1 MRRALLLAL
10 VVAGLLAAVLLLSF
24 SVSRYNVKGQRV
36 DDSLAD
42 FLFMMAGYSA
52 LTFDPQPA
60 ALDEQRIAFA
70 LRRHR
75 SSTHNEVKE
84 VAARYIARWKLAAI
98 PQLARASRQA
108 DGPLLEGVARALE
121 AIGGPETLPVLL
133 DILERHR
140 VFERNRPQDLRGQ
153 PLNLRHHLAQALGA
167 SRTREAAELLI
178 DIHRRVEKL
187 NPMWAPV
194 ILSDIAV
201 TGHGTPFLLDAAR
214 RAGDA
219 KALDNY
225 IWPLARTRDPKAME
239 FLVGLFARPELA
251 IRRSARDALDQTAG
265 PAAIPAVL
273 DVLKRTRDEQLKG
286 WIINMILD
294 DGDARH
300 HPEVVGVLEP
310 LLTHPAL
317 AWEARY
323 ALIRIGTQD
332 AYAAIARQFDRL
344 DPQELMRE
352 LEYAANMN
360 AVPLIERY
368 LRSAA
373 PNVRRMMLYK
383 LPEIFVPEVAPL
395 IAPLLADGDPSVRK
409 AAREAAL
416 TMDRVLFWKGLTELL
431 PERVGPSLFYAFRP
445 TFFGAPLDHM
455 LPPLRIVHGVGIA
468 LSALLALALMFGVVR
483 VIEPY
488 RFDLFA
494 AFLLLEGFAGD
505 FLLLEFGR
513 DPWLLVQAAT
523 GCHLALLAGVLLQPR
538 EHLPGE
544 LAGRFE
550 RLMGAS
556 LWLLMPLL
564 LVFTTPVLAAAL
576 RYAFHGAAWSL
587 TLLALSALVTVLVV
601 EQWALRWS
609 LLPRRAASERRL
621 AALIWIVLTILLV
634 IAMLAWSDYL
644 WAGGRR
650 DEAVFTLIVAAPLL
664 WLPVGKL
671 PGLLIDRSEATPRQ
685 LQPVPGERFA
695 AADLGGLVALR
706 PRAASWRGAMLKAG
720 IVLAT
725 AVAAAVMAGWKG
737 KALSMLLALIMAPVG
752 AAVATLALALL
763 VPAWTIHVRG
773 GFVRVGASRAGM
785 TFWHTGWRR
794 RLVLPLALQRA
805 LGAQPESDDPER
817 RRALHPEEYAWI
829 KYVVEQSA
837 RAKQPGGKRS

>member
-10 VVAGLLAAVLLLSF
+10 VVAGLLAAVLLLGF

-70 LRRHR
+70 LRRYR
-75 SSTHNEVKE
+75 GTTHNEVKE

-98 PQLARASRQA
+98 PQLAQASRQA

-121 AIGGPETLPVLL
+121 AIGGAEILPVLL
-133 DILERHR
+133 DILQRHR
-140 VFERNRPQDLRGQ
+140 FFERDRPQDLRGQ
-153 PLNLRHHLAQALGA
+153 PLILRHHLVQALSA
-167 SRTREAAELLI
+167 TRTREAAELLI
-178 DIHRRVEKL
+178 DIHRRVKRV
-187 NPMWAPV
+187 NPMWAPL
-194 ILSDIAV
+194 ILSDIAL
-201 TGHGTPFLLDAAR
+201 TGHGAPFLLDAAR
-214 RAGDA
+214 QSANA
-219 KALDNY
+219 KELDNY
-225 IWPLARTRDPKAME
+225 IWPLARTRDPEAIE
-239 FLVGLFARPELA
+239 FLVGLFSRSELA
-251 IRRSARDALDQTAG
+251 IRRSVRDALDQTAG
-265 PAAIPAVL
+265 PAAVPAVL
-273 DVLKRTRDEQLKG
+273 DVLKRTRDEQLMG
-286 WIINMILD
+286 WITNSILD
-294 DGDARH
+294 DEDARH
-300 HPEVVGVLEP
+300 HPEVVAVLEP

-323 ALIRIGTQD
+323 ALIRIGTKD
-332 AYAAIARQFDRL
+332 AYAAIARQFNRL
-344 DPQELMRE
+344 DPSQLIRE
-352 LEYAANMN
+352 LEYANVHAL
-360 AVPLIERY
+360 PLIERY
-368 LRSAA
+368 LGSSD
-373 PNVRRMMLYK
+373 PQLRRMMLYK
-383 LPEIFVPEVAPL
+383 LPEMFVPEAAPL
-395 IAPLLADGDPSVRK
+395 ITPRLADGDASVRK

-455 LPPLRIVHGVGIA
+455 LPLLRIVHGVGVA
-468 LSALLALALMFGVVR
+468 LSALLALALLFGMVK

-494 AFLLLEGFAGD
+494 AFLLLEGLVGD

-513 DPWLLVQAAT
+513 HPWLLIQVAT

-538 EHLPGE
+538 EHLPGQ
-544 LAGRFE
+544 LGGRFE

-556 LWLLMPLL
+556 LWLLTPLL

-609 LLPRRAASERRL
+609 LLPRRAASERWL
-621 AALIWIVLTILLV
+621 AALIWIALTLLLLIAILV
-634 IAMLAWSDYL
+634 WSDHL
-644 WAGGRR
+644 WASARR
-650 DEAVFTLIVAAPLL
+650 EEAVFTLIVAVPLL
-664 WLPVGKL
+664 WLPLGKL
-671 PGLLIDRSEATPRQ
+671 PGLLIDPGEPAP
-685 LQPVPGERFA
+685 LPPVPGERFA
-695 AADLGGLVALR
+695 AADLGGLIALR
-706 PRAASWRGAMLKAG
+706 PCAVSWLGALLKAG

-737 KALSMLLALIMAPVG
+737 KALSMLLAIIMAPVG
-752 AAVATLALALL
+752 AAVATLMVTLL

-773 GFVRVGASRAGM
+773 GFIRVAASRAGM

-805 LGAQPESDDPER
+805 LGAKPESDDPER
-817 RRALHPEEYAWI
+817 RSALRPEEYAWI
-829 KYVVEQSA
+829 KTVVEQSA
-837 RAKQPGGKRS
+837 RASQSGGERS